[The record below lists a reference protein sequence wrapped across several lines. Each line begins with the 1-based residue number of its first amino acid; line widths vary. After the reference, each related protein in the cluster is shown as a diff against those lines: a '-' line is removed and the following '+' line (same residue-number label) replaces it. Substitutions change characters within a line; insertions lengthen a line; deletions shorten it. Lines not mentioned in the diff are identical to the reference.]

1 MGDTCMIHANVWQRP
16 LQYCKVVSLQLKLIN
31 LQKKCQ
37 GIAEI
42 TNELITTKYN
52 SEETKSKQLQ
62 LKIVPQTSTVLDS
75 IF

>member
-1 MGDTCMIHANVWQRP
+1 MGDTCMIHANVWQQP